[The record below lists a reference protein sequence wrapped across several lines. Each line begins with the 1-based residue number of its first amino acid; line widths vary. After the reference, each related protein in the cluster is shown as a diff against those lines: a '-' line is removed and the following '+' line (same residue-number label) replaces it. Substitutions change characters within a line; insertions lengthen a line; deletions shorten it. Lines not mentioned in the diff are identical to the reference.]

1 MRIRIEEDLNNK
13 EPIEVVIHCQKRN
26 EEVEALIQLLAA
38 QEESIVVF
46 KEKQIKQ
53 LPLNDI
59 FYFETVDNKTFV
71 YSETEVYQTNLKLY
85 ELEGRLTNSYFIR
98 TSKSLI
104 LNVMKIKHVT
114 PAFNSRF
121 EAELENKEKIII
133 SRKFAPLLK
142 KKLGI

>member
-1 MRIRIEEDLNNK
+1 MSIYHSREDW
-13 EPIEVVIHCQKRN
+13 R
-26 EEVEALIQLLAA
+26 LLG
-38 QEESIVVF
+38 
-46 KEKQIKQ
+46 KEKKIK
-53 LPLNDI
+53 PLSLKDI

-71 YSETEVYQTNLKLY
+71 YSATEVYQTNLKLY
-85 ELEGRLTNSYFIR
+85 ELEVRLTNSYFIR

-104 LNVMKIKHVT
+104 LNILKIEHVT

-121 EAELENKEKIII
+121 EAKLENNETIII

>member
-1 MRIRIEEDLNNK
+1 T
-13 EPIEVVIHCQKRN
+13 
-26 EEVEALIQLLAA
+26 
-38 QEESIVVF
+38 QEESIPVF
-46 KEKQIKQ
+46 KEKKIKQ
-53 LPLNDI
+53 LSLNDI
-59 FYFETVDNKTFV
+59 FYFEAVDNKTFV
-71 YSETEVYQTNLKLY
+71 YSATDVYQTNLKLY
-85 ELEGRLTNSYFIR
+85 ELEVRLTNSYFIR

-104 LNVMKIKHVT
+104 LNVMKIEHVT